1 MTNVQDYLLPE
12 LSTLQASLSLD
23 MSSRTAEKYTHYLSS
38 LRDIIR
44 HLPDE
49 WSSTT
54 RSFVSC
60 NPYCGP
66 SEILQQLEQER
77 LSKPADSRELEVLE
91 SISSFARLLITVQ
104 DNVAESLRS

>member
-12 LSTLQASLSLD
+12 LQTLQASLNLD
-23 MSSRTAEKYTHYLSS
+23 MSSRTAEKYTYYVSS

-60 NPYCGP
+60 HPYCGP
-66 SEILQQLEQER
+66 QEIL
-77 LSKPADSRELEVLE
+77 RELEAEMLVQQNNDRQVDVLE
-91 SISSFARLLITVQ
+91 SISSFARLLLTIQ
-104 DNVAESLRS
+104 DNVAESLRA